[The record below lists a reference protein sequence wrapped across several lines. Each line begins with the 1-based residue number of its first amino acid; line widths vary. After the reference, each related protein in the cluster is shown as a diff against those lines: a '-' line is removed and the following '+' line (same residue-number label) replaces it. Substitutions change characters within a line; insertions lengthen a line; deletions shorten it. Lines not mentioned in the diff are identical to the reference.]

1 MRILIIILM
10 LLPILATASEQISL
24 QASCNPS
31 GQITITVDVDNTDL
45 PGHWVGLQIIR
56 ELIGSCD
63 KPEDVT
69 VDLLPLPA
77 PGESLHHELSTM
89 AEGSNLSWRYTV
101 QAVDADGD
109 VHATDSELFGQ
120 AYVSWGEATFFKGRV
135 EHIAG
140 SRYRLVGCGA
150 RCWPHFKDVTP
161 GDMGVTELQMVVWAT
176 HNTTLYV
183 VGEWNDVSLANGG
196 FADVSDVKI
205 TSSCGAVVNELQ
217 TWSALKASYR

>member
-1 MRILIIILM
+1 MRILIIVL
-10 LLPILATASEQISL
+10 LLPLMASASEQVSL
-24 QASCNPS
+24 QASCNLS
-31 GQITITVDVDNTDL
+31 GQITITVDIDNTDL
-45 PGHWVGLQIIR
+45 PEHWLGLQVVR

-63 KPEDVT
+63 KPEEVT

-77 PGESLHHELSTM
+77 PGESLHHELSTT
-89 AEGSNLSWRYTV
+89 ADGSNLSWRYTV
-101 QAVDADGD
+101 QAVDTDGNI
-109 VHATDSELFGQ
+109 HATDSGLSSR
-120 AYVSWGEATFFKGRV
+120 AYVSWGQSTFFKGKI

-140 SRYRLVGCGA
+140 SRYRLVGCDA

-183 VGEWNDVSLANGG
+183 VGEWNDTPLANGG

-205 TSSCGAVVNELQ
+205 TSSCGALMNELQ
-217 TWSALKASYR
+217 TWSALKTSYR